1 MRDKGAEKYGR
12 FADSPEPLLSTQSP
26 PPEVRPAGWISRL
39 GLPHFNWSVTLFGLC
54 VFTFAVVTYRFP
66 VGDVGVA
73 IAAVGLVLQRGK
85 GRIPFP
91 LWLYGAFVLWAF
103 VASLA
108 SPYTEIALDKVLEQL
123 KLLAI
128 MLIVVNALQT
138 EGQLRFYLLF
148 FLGCFVLFPVRGTLV
163 GGDDVQGRAVWNY
176 IYNNPNDLAALC
188 LLALG
193 IALGFMFARP
203 SRALVR
209 LGAGISAILLVVVI
223 LLTQSRGAFIGLV
236 AGMGPALIGLGLK
249 RPRRLL
255 LSAGIL
261 ALVIGLAIPAS
272 VWERLAGIE
281 KLTSVSTIAEADPE
295 GSAEQ
300 RFAIQKVAWQIFVDN
315 PVFGVGLGA
324 YPEANA
330 AYAPDLGRKDTHDTY
345 LNVAAEVGLPGLVL
359 WCGLFGSVLRYAYR
373 SRQLAPP
380 GALAAQQGWI
390 ERALLGYLVAGLFG
404 TFAALT
410 FPYLILAVL
419 WCSATLLAS
428 PSQRPESIVPAM
440 KA

>member
-1 MRDKGAEKYGR
+1 M
-12 FADSPEPLLSTQSP
+12 
-26 PPEVRPAGWISRL
+26 
-39 GLPHFNWSVTLFGLC
+39 
-54 VFTFAVVTYRFP
+54 
-66 VGDVGVA
+66 
-73 IAAVGLVLQRGK
+73 
-85 GRIPFP
+85 
-91 LWLYGAFVLWAF
+91 
-103 VASLA
+103 
-108 SPYTEIALDKVLEQL
+108 
-123 KLLAI
+123 
-128 MLIVVNALQT
+128 
-138 EGQLRFYLLF
+138 
-148 FLGCFVLFPVRGTLV
+148 
-163 GGDDVQGRAVWNY
+163 GRAVWNY

-209 LGAGISAILLVVVI
+209 LGAGISAVLLVVVI

-281 KLTSVSTIAEADPE
+281 KLTSVATIAQADPE

-330 AYAPDLGRKDTHDTY
+330 AYAPNLGRKDTHDTY

-359 WCGLFGSVLRYAYR
+359 WCALFGSVLRYAYR

-404 TFAALT
+404 TFAALS
-410 FPYLILAVL
+410 FPYLILSVL

-428 PSQRPESIVPAM
+428 PSQRPKSIVPAM